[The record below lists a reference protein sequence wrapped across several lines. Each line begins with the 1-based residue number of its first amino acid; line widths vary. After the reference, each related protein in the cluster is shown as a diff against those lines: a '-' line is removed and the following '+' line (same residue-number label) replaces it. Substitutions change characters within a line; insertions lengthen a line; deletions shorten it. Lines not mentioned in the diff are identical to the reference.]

1 VLDLMRK
8 FLKKDLMRSGIT
20 RFLIAY
26 LNLKSLLDNKTEL
39 TGLFKSDELNELDYL
54 KKDKGKKANK
64 VVRSETF
71 WKNVDIDVK
80 FF

>member
-20 RFLIAY
+20 RFPIAY